1 MWLSSEAKA
10 ASYQK
15 PYIVLTCVAALAMAN
30 FLIDKQTMLF
40 GDQSYWQRS
49 RLTHTNPTGA
59 TWRGSNSSRLEFKVS
74 DINPNHRLAVLH
86 NFCLGHD
93 GTQHV
98 FWLRGM
104 SDAELKE
111 TLAAYQSITSASLPA
126 LKLMDKQ
133 MLVALDDE
141 SNSGGV
147 IFERLDHVDNAE
159 YYLMQRQTVNNLFH
173 WLGCG
178 FLLYTYFFD
187 NGHHPE
193 NHVNGTVFHIPSLRR
208 FYNLADLSYVEFV
221 QLMGVPE
228 QRTIHGV
235 VHNISDTHVDEWRAE
250 DSNRMTC
257 FPHGIVGVVPK
268 KERISMGSRVF
279 SGTLRLSFEAYLTQ
293 FRQFLGVQT
302 PSTPPHCSPHTAL
315 KATIIT
321 RSKGSAREI
330 VNMDQVLAEL
340 QKRHIPYELN
350 DLDGRTFRQQVEFAT
365 FNCSLLLA
373 AHGQGLW
380 LTAFLPK
387 TAGVVEILPYG
398 FPYPYYRNIAAS
410 HGITNYSQI
419 TVDRPWHPA
428 TKRMIKVTQSYL
440 RRDAIR
446 NGTAIDNVASELDN
460 VLDLLQPK
468 SYKPVSQYFVSQ
480 LGSSQANADVAAK
493 VLAREQPLLVNVTAV
508 VDAIETQYQRLLRD
522 CGINRRNGDTTTWE

>member
-1 MWLSSEAKA
+1 MMWSSEAKA
-10 ASYQK
+10 ASHQRH
-15 PYIVLTCVAALAMAN
+15 YIVLTCVAVLAIAN
-30 FLIDKQTMLF
+30 FSIDKQTMLF

-104 SDAELKE
+104 SGAELKK
-111 TLAAYQSITSASLPA
+111 TMAAYRKITPASLPA

-133 MLVALDDE
+133 MLVALDEE

-147 IFERLDHVDNAE
+147 IIERLEHVDNAE
-159 YYLMQRQTVNNLFH
+159 YYLMQRHTVNNLFH
-173 WLGCG
+173 WLGDG

-293 FRQFLGVQT
+293 FRQSLGVRT
-302 PSTPPHCSPHTAL
+302 PSSLPHCSQHTAL

-340 QKRHIPYELN
+340 QKRYIPYELN

-365 FNCSLLLA
+365 WNCSLYVA
-373 AHGQGLW
+373 AHGQALW
-380 LTAFLPK
+380 LTHFLPK
-387 TAGVVEILPYG
+387 SASVVEILPYG
-398 FPYPYYRNIAAS
+398 FPYSSYVKIAAS
-410 HGITNYSQI
+410 HGVTEYTQI
-419 TVDRPWHPA
+419 TVDRPWHPI
-428 TKRMIKVTQSYL
+428 TNRMIQQTQIYL
-440 RRDAIR
+440 RKDATR
-446 NGTAIDNVASELDN
+446 NDTAIDNIAPLLEN
-460 VLDLLQPK
+460 ALDLLQPK
-468 SYKPVSQYFVSQ
+468 SFRPVAQYLVSQ
-480 LGSSQANADVAAK
+480 LGASQGNADIAAK
-493 VLAREQPLLVNVTAV
+493 VFTREQPLLVNVFAV
-508 VDAIETQYQRLLRD
+508 VDAIEAHYQRMLKE
-522 CGINRRNGDTTTWE
+522 CTNS